1 MGIHGNLLFPLHE
14 HLSDDVNLHWKGLF
28 VNLKIKSRGKCLA
41 ATLKVRIT
49 SLCWMSSHAS
59 AGEWLQSAQ
68 RASITGS
75 VMDGGA
81 AGHPATGGSAR
92 TFSNTSTHFQTLC
105 SPQVAHVHFATAVT
119 TNLGRRASGSPAQ
132 TAPCAEPRTV
142 TLRRANNKL
151 QPQPDAEDHFH

>member
-14 HLSDDVNLHWKGLF
+14 HLSDDVNLLWKGLF

-41 ATLKVRIT
+41 ETLKVRIT

-81 AGHPATGGSAR
+81 AGHLRAHFR
-92 TFSNTSTHFQTLC
+92 THRHIFKLCVPRRLLMSTLQQLLQLIWAAERLDRRLRRLRAPSHAPSHYGEQ
-105 SPQVAHVHFATAVT
+105 T
-119 TNLGRRASGSPAQ
+119 TNYSRSQ
-132 TAPCAEPRTV
+132 TRKIIFI
-142 TLRRANNKL
+142 R
-151 QPQPDAEDHFH
+151 